1 MRTFDP
7 EQFLKTKEAVLAA
20 ERERNGIGTLGEK
33 SLHRI
38 LKNYYEPLSALHE
51 QKLGRYVADIL
62 NEDGVIEIQTRS
74 LSAMRKKL
82 EAFLEVTHVTVVHPV
97 VHHKWLSWLDPA
109 TGETTKPRKSPK
121 TGTFYDAF
129 WELGGIPELLTHPN
143 LTVCLVLLDM
153 EELRFLDGWGNG
165 GKRGASRCDRFPRA
179 LLSELYLSSQADFAA
194 LLPPSLPDAFTR
206 RELATAAGVRM
217 ERRGVD
223 ALIRVFKA
231 TGVLSDDG
239 MRGREKLYRRTD
251 APIIPDKTEDSR

>member
-7 EQFLKTKEAVLAA
+7 DRFLETKEAVLAS

-33 SLHRI
+33 SLHLI
-38 LKNYYEPLSALHE
+38 LKSYYEPLSALHE

-97 VHHKWLSWLDPA
+97 VHNKWLSWLDPA

-121 TGTFYDAF
+121 TGTLFDAF
-129 WELGGIPELLTHPN
+129 WELGGIPDLLLHPN
-143 LTVCLVLLDM
+143 LTVCLVMLDM

-179 LLSELYLSSQADFAA
+179 LLSETFLSTQADFAS
-194 LLPPSLPDAFTR
+194 LLPDTLPDTFTR
-206 RELATAAGVRM
+206 RELAAAAHVRM
-217 ERRGVD
+217 DRRGVD

-231 TGVLSDDG
+231 TGVLAEDG
-239 MRGREKLYRRTD
+239 KRGREKLYC
-251 APIIPDKTEDSR
+251 KTCVPVTSPTES